1 LTPGLCRTSRVS
13 SLLVIRF
20 HFFELSKLTM
30 ENEKKTGESHVPL
43 KKRHIEYLT
52 SVGNGD
58 TLEEPR
64 VVVTEA
70 KSSVVLDRS
79 DHTPPGVPVS
89 GKGHDVRVAAL
100 NVSNSTCPFTSL
112 ERTSSSSSMMS
123 IFPMP
128 PLLRST
134 TSWESL
140 IGATATDAMAP
151 PFFNFT
157 TSRGHP
163 LISEPIFDT
172 PVITRTMPPAFFGS
186 VPPQFR
192 SEAIGNHSFGGASMR
207 KGMFTGRKST
217 AGSLLTDNLP
227 QPTPLSEISGMEM
240 DECNVAEAL
249 LNLTPAVPA
258 RRVPFA
264 EIGSQTTNSPAEKL
278 YAIHSAGTH
287 AASPDILK
295 KRSRQLLENV
305 PITDV
310 PCKCKN
316 SKCLKLYCVC
326 FQTGKFCDGNLCK
339 CKDCLNT
346 EQHNGPGG
354 KRSRAVKKILH
365 RRIDAFDKRLK
376 KKTGEGC
383 SCKKT
388 R

>member
-1 LTPGLCRTSRVS
+1 
-13 SLLVIRF
+13 
-20 HFFELSKLTM
+20 M
-30 ENEKKTGESHVPL
+30 ENEKKTGESRVPL
-43 KKRHIEYLT
+43 KKRDVKYLT
-52 SVGNGD
+52 SVGSGD

-89 GKGHDVRVAAL
+89 GKDRDVRVAAL
-100 NVSNSTCPFTSL
+100 NVSNSTCPLTSM
-112 ERTSSSSSMMS
+112 ERSTSSSSTMS
-123 IFPMP
+123 ILPMP

-157 TSRGHP
+157 TSRGQP
-163 LISEPIFDT
+163 LISEAIFDT
-172 PVITRTMPPAFFGS
+172 PVITRTMPLAIFGS
-186 VPPQFR
+186 APPQFR
-192 SEAIGNHSFGGASMR
+192 SAAIGNHPFEGASMR
-207 KGMFTGRKST
+207 TGMFTGRKST

-227 QPTPLSEISGMEM
+227 QPTPLSEMSGTEM

-264 EIGSQTTNSPAEKL
+264 DIGSQTTNSPTKKL
-278 YAIHSAGTH
+278 YAIKSAGTH
-287 AASPDILK
+287 NAGPDIIK

-305 PITDV
+305 PITDAA
-310 PCKCKN
+310 CKCKN

-346 EQHNGPGG
+346 EQHNGSGG
-354 KRSRAVKKILH
+354 ERSRTVKQILH